1 MEYQAAAKRRLAVPT
16 PVVSVATT
24 QVLLTRLVIE
34 TLESVYQY
42 PNIALSH
49 QYQAAAKAY
58 LAVPTPVVSV
68 ATTQVLLTR
77 LVIETTP
84 LVSQYPNI
92 AFIVP

>member
-1 MEYQAAAKRRLAVPT
+1 VEYQAAAKRRLAVPT

-49 QYQAAAKAY
+49 QYQAAAK
-58 LAVPTPVVSV
+58 
-68 ATTQVLLTR
+68 
-77 LVIETTP
+77 
-84 LVSQYPNI
+84 
-92 AFIVP
+92 